1 MSLKTENRHVI
12 KQHNFEALIKKR
24 KTSENTLSYLVL
36 VCIILRVLLYRWGF
50 KYQVMLYGFKGLFE
64 RPFAQYIQSKS
75 NQIHYKNLTHVPLAS
90 LSKH

>member
-36 VCIILRVLLYRWGF
+36 VCIICSSCFTLHADGALNI
-50 KYQVMLYGFKGLFE
+50 K
-64 RPFAQYIQSKS
+64 
-75 NQIHYKNLTHVPLAS
+75 
-90 LSKH
+90 